1 MGKPRRGCA
10 GDGLFH
16 PLVPDGGYDGVPV
29 RYPGGYR
36 SDRYYPSDE
45 KNYLGNW
52 ALGLGV
58 VSLLCCGIIFGIV
71 AIVLGL
77 QAQAAADRGLGL
89 KQGFRA
95 SGGWRES
102 RIGAHDPCARPRF
115 LQLAEVPA
123 PPAFA
128 VRRPGCGRRQAMN
141 DQPSPSLLPGMS

>member
-1 MGKPRRGCA
+1 MGIDEEP
-10 GDGLFH
+10 
-16 PLVPDGGYDGVPV
+16 VPDGGHDGVPA

-58 VSLLCCGIIFGIV
+58 VSLLCCGMIFGII

-102 RIGAHDPCARPRF
+102 RIGRTT
-115 LQLAEVPA
+115 PA
-123 PPAFA
+123 PDRSSCIWPKSLSL
-128 VRRPGCGRRQAMN
+128 R
-141 DQPSPSLLPGMS
+141 PSP